1 MAEINLN
8 FENVTANE
16 FQRLLQKYRFGTIND
31 DDNYI
36 VYSKRSNVLVARIS
50 KTKVGDYTIKGNVQ
64 PEITTLIQE
73 FSNTNIQDRIQEKL
87 YYVHLISGDFGYLN
101 IGKLTGEQLLGD
113 NIDNSSMKT
122 IFTLKEISEIEPRYI
137 HFAESI

>member
-1 MAEINLN
+1 MSEQNLN

-16 FQRLLQKYRFGTIND
+16 FQRFLQKHRFGTIND

-50 KTKVGDYTIKGNVQ
+50 KTHVGDYTIKKNVQ
-64 PEITTLIQE
+64 PDIASMIKQ
-73 FSNTNIQDRIQEKL
+73 FSNTSIQDRVQEKL

-101 IGKLTGEQLLGD
+101 VGKLTGEQLLGD

-122 IFTLKEISEIEPRYI
+122 IFTLKEISEIEPRYV